1 MTECTMIFKY
11 HIYNLYIIK
20 EKTEITRKVR
30 KTSIFACISLSY
42 LTFDLN
48 EIYIY
53 FMSCYMILN
62 FMLWVLIYR
71 IPGH

>member
-20 EKTEITRKVR
+20 EKIEITRKVR

-53 FMSCYMILN
+53 FMSCYIILN